1 MLLFSLAERGPYTAK
16 ILHFRKNRNFKDFVK
31 IILRII
37 QKKVW
42 QGNTFKILGGKFFAM
57 RPRYTQKLQKFSD
70 AKFPNMVQCM
80 SEKENAS
87 NE

>member
-42 QGNTFKILGGKFFAM
+42 QETLSKFCEVKILQRGQDIPKNCKILV
-57 RPRYTQKLQKFSD
+57 TQNFQIWYVRERECK
-70 AKFPNMVQCM
+70 
-80 SEKENAS
+80 
-87 NE
+87 